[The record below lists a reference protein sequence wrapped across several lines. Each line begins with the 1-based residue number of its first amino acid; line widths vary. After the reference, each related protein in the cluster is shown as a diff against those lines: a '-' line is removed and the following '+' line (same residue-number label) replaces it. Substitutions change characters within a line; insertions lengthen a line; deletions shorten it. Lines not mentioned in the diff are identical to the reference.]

1 MVVVLVRHRAPL
13 TLRLRAAAGILQERD
28 ARKEPTVPSTV
39 ADELLT
45 NPFIR
50 VRSPAVRAFARC
62 EDPVEVLGA
71 LREAKNAFGRTAL

>member
-13 TLRLRAAAGILQERD
+13 TLRLRAAAGMLQERD

-50 VRSPAVRAFARC
+50 VRSPAVRAFARF
-62 EDPVEVLGA
+62 GA